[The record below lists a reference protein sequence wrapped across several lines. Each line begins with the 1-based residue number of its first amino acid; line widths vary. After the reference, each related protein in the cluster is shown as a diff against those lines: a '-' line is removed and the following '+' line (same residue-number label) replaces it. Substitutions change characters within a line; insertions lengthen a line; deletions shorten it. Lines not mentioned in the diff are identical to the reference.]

1 MANVKSIENFKKEND
16 LTDEMMDTLHRYYEN
31 PWNEYKHLSF
41 VDYLYEL
48 KAAENGTIFAEML
61 EDFVEM

>member
-1 MANVKSIENFKKEND
+1 MSTIKSVENFKKENK
-16 LTDEMMDTLHRYYEN
+16 LTDEVIQHLKRCYEN

-48 KAAENGTIFAEML
+48 KAAEGGQIFSEILATIV
-61 EDFVEM
+61 D

>member
-1 MANVKSIENFKKEND
+1 MENMKSVENFKKENN
-16 LTDEMMDTLHRYYEN
+16 LTSEMIDYLKHCYEN

-48 KAAENGTIFAEML
+48 AKAEDGMILAEMI
-61 EDFVEM
+61 EDFE